1 MVWCCTIVTCF
12 GIGNSCV
19 APVLRFVTEV
29 VEALVLVG
37 VLLMLFCFTLHY
49 GDMLDTD
56 LTDFAAVLL

>member
-1 MVWCCTIVTCF
+1 M
-12 GIGNSCV
+12 